1 MLETTGAKYVRSIFP
16 DQVLAKDQAATLL
29 NMSVRPL
36 ILFAALLIGAPV
48 RAEPVVFDAHVH
60 YNEQDAQLFTPAQ
73 VIELLQDHHVGRAL
87 VTSTPAQ
94 HAVSLHRL
102 DPERIVPILGV
113 YRNGSNKLNWYLDNS
128 LPGYVEAQIEH
139 GLWRGIGEL
148 HVFAD
153 QRRNPVLRQLVEMGA
168 RHRLVLLMH
177 ADPAVIDTIYE
188 IAPDVTVLWAHA
200 GTYPYPDLLQ
210 DYLRRYPRL
219 HIDLSVR
226 NEPIAPDGKI
236 ADAWYDLFVQFPD
249 RFVVGV
255 DTYST
260 NRWRTYG
267 SVIDKIRQWLT
278 QLPAD
283 VRDRLAYENAERL
296 FARPAEN

>member
-1 MLETTGAKYVRSIFP
+1 MWETAGAKCVPLSLP
-16 DQVLAKDQAATLL
+16 DPAPARDQTGRHLR
-29 NMSVRPL
+29 MSVRPL
-36 ILFAALLIGAPV
+36 ILTAALLIGTAV
-48 RAEPVVFDAHVH
+48 HADQLVFDTHVH
-60 YNEQDAQLFTPAQ
+60 YNEQDAQVFTPEQ
-73 VIELLQDHHVGRAL
+73 IIGLLREHHVERAL

-94 HAVSLHRL
+94 QAASLYRL
-102 DPERIVPILGV
+102 DPERIVPFLGV
-113 YRNGSNKLNWYLDNS
+113 YRNGYHKLNWYLDNS

-139 GLWRGIGEL
+139 GPWRGIGEL
-148 HVFAD
+148 HIFAD
-153 QRRNPVLRQLVEMGA
+153 QRGNPVLRQLVQMA
-168 RHRLVLLMH
+168 AQHRLVLLMH

-188 IAPDVTVLWAHA
+188 TAADLTVLWAHA
-200 GTYPYPDLLQ
+200 GTFPYPDLLQ

-219 HIDLSVR
+219 YIDLSVR
-226 NEPIAPDGKI
+226 NESIAPDGEI
-236 ADAWYDLFVQFPD
+236 AEAWYNLFLQHPD

-267 SVIDKIRQWLT
+267 AVLNNIRHWLA

-296 FARPAEN
+296 FARPAED